1 MISYGKQSINQ
12 DDINAV
18 VDVLKSDFLTQG
30 PKVAEFE
37 QDLANYC
44 SAKYA
49 KAISNG
55 TAALHLAY
63 LAVGLKSGD
72 TVWTTPN
79 TFVATANAALYCG
92 AKVDFVDID
101 SKTYNM
107 SINSLRLKLIQAKKD
122 NKLPKLVVPVHF
134 AGQSCEMKDIWLLSK
149 EYGFKVV
156 EDACHAL
163 GSEYLNSKVGSCKYS
178 DMAVFSFH
186 PVKMITTGEG
196 GMAVSNNSKLNA
208 IMQRLRSH
216 GITRDH
222 LEMKNISDGPWYYEQ
237 IDLGFNYRMT
247 DIQAALGIS
256 QLKRLDS
263 FVAKRNKIASNY
275 NKLFEDVEIKTP
287 WNNDND
293 SYSSYHLYI
302 IRIPKKSKIFNR
314 AQIFETF
321 RSNGIGVNLHYIPIY
336 RQPYYQ
342 KFNYNYE
349 DYPEA
354 ENYYAEAIS
363 IPMYTTLTEEQ
374 QESISKI
381 LTLPIGHQS
390 LF

>member
-1 MISYGKQSINQ
+1 MEGWLSMKSINYGQQSISQSDVNE
-12 DDINAV
+12 V
-18 VDVLKSDFLTQG
+18 VNVLKSDFLTQG

-196 GMAVSNNSKLNA
+196 GAVLTNNKGLNKKVA
-208 IMQRLRSH
+208 LLMNH
-216 GITRDH
+216 GITKDASQF
-222 LEMKNISDGPWYYEQ
+222 KNKSDGDWYYEQ
-237 IDLGFNYRMT
+237 QVLGFNYRLT

-263 FVAKRNKIASNY
+263 FVKKRREIAGRYLNELKNVILPYQHPDTNSSWHLFVIQVNDRKIVHQRL
-275 NKLFEDVEIKTP
+275 KV
-287 WNNDND
+287 NNI
-293 SYSSYHLYI
+293 LT
-302 IRIPKKSKIFNR
+302 
-314 AQIFETF
+314 Q
-321 RSNGIGVNLHYIPIY
+321 VHYIPVNE
-336 RQPYYQ
+336 QPFYTRKELQNSNTFYQ
-342 KFNYNYE
+342 YCL
-349 DYPEA
+349 
-354 ENYYAEAIS
+354 S
-363 IPMYTTLTEEQ
+363 
-374 QESISKI
+374 
-381 LTLPIGHQS
+381 LPIYVDLIELEQMEVVRLLG
-390 LF
+390 